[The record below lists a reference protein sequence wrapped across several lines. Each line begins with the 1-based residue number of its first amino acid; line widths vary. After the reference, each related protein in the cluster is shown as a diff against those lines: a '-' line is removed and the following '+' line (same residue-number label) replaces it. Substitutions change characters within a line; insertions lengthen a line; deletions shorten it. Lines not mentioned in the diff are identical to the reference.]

1 MEWFKSLVLAFLV
14 LNAILWGL
22 YPHSVH
28 CNIASAFGVTN
39 CPSHWV
45 HISTGVVFFLL
56 AVVVAQ
62 WPMFKNLNVK
72 VM

>member
-14 LNAILWGL
+14 LNAIFWGL
-22 YPHSVH
+22 YPHSAH
-28 CNIASAFGVTN
+28 CNVAAALGVTN
-39 CPSHWV
+39 CPSHWL
-45 HISTGVVFFLL
+45 HIATGVVFFLL

-72 VM
+72 TM